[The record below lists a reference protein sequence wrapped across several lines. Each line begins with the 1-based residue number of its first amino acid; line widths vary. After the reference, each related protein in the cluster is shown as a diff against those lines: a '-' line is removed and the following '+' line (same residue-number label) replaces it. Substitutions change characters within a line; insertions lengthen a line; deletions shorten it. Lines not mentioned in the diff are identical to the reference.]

1 VMGWIGFDLDGTIAE
16 YHGWV
21 SIEHIGDPIKPM
33 IDLMKQLLSEGRDVR
48 IFTARTVEGPV
59 AIRIIQEW
67 CLAQGLCDLSGRFLP
82 VTNIKDF
89 GCERIYDDRAV
100 QVIKNQGATLES
112 ELAQVKRERDCYLSA
127 LTEYHCPGSMYGLAG
142 NRSWCVGLLCCNHE
156 TQASWKKMAARCWV
170 LQKWEWYLEAAR
182 AATEGK

>member
-1 VMGWIGFDLDGTIAE
+1 MDGSFYREIAE
-16 YHGWV
+16 Q
-21 SIEHIGDPIKPM
+21 EAFEKTCE
-33 IDLMKQLLSEGRDVR
+33 EGEIHHV
-48 IFTARTVEGPV
+48 
-59 AIRIIQEW
+59 
-67 CLAQGLCDLSGRFLP
+67 
-82 VTNIKDF
+82 
-89 GCERIYDDRAV
+89 
-100 QVIKNQGATLES
+100 ATLES